1 MIWYV
6 LLGMLSAFGMICI
19 LWAVFG
25 ALLPGSR
32 RCTLVVLCDPKEE
45 AALLR
50 RLLWLREMGLLR
62 CGILLSGREFTPQ
75 QRRHIQRK
83 YPSVEFFDPE
93 LPGE

>member
-1 MIWYV
+1 MMWYV
-6 LLGMLSAFGMICI
+6 LLGMLAAFGLICL
-19 LWAVFG
+19 LWTVFG
-25 ALLPGSR
+25 LLLPGSR
-32 RCTLVVLCDPKEE
+32 RCTLVLLCDPKEE

-62 CGILLSGREFTPQ
+62 CGILLSGREFSLQ

-83 YPSVEFFDPE
+83 YLSVEFCDPE